1 MRSHLFLFPFA
12 FFLGFLAGCQSAW
25 MSEITLDGLL
35 KSSPSSTEDLPL
47 IFTNLIRAVRLVLGT
62 LQEAVALLIWTNFA
76 LLVLLIPLLFTTG
89 ALLMATLA
97 LLSKVRD
104 CYHRIFDETIAFF
117 LRWILPW
124 MQI

>member
-1 MRSHLFLFPFA
+1 MRSHLFLLPFA
-12 FFLGFLAGCQSAW
+12 FFLGFLAGCHCTW

-62 LQEAVALLIWTNFA
+62 LQEAVALLLWTNFA
-76 LLVLLIPLLFTTG
+76 LLMLLVPLLFTTA

-97 LLSKVRD
+97 LLSKVHE
-104 CYHRIFDETIAFF
+104 CYHRTFDETIVFV

-124 MQI
+124 MRI

>member
-1 MRSHLFLFPFA
+1 MRSHLFLLPFA
-12 FFLGFLAGCQSAW
+12 FSLGFLAGCQCAW
-25 MSEITLDGLL
+25 LSEITLDALL

-62 LQEAVALLIWTNFA
+62 LQEAIALLLSTNFA
-76 LLVLLIPLLFTTG
+76 LLMLLVPLLFTTA
-89 ALLMATLA
+89 ALLMAALA
-97 LLSKVRD
+97 LLSKVCD
-104 CYHRIFDETIAFF
+104 CYHRTFDEIIVFF